1 MAGAVGQHDGGKTAL
16 VSAESPL
23 PTAMVVDAAPAD
35 DVAVDLAEVAAS
47 PRLLAREHDAVAA
60 AGAGRQPWQPE
71 DGDAGADADVSGVD
85 ANAADKCY
93 SRPALGDDRDL
104 MASAAL
110 VLLRQAAEELLLV
123 GRWAALR
130 CRLPIPCR
138 ACSRSSG
145 GSCAGCSC
153 RSARIVSDTWST
165 GRVSL
170 RCGGACVPSGGAC
183 A

>member
-1 MAGAVGQHDGGKTAL
+1 MLRAAVAVAGGQHDGGKTAL

-23 PTAMVVDAAPAD
+23 PIAEVGDAAPAD

-47 PRLLAREHDAVAA
+47 PRLLAREHDAVA
-60 AGAGRQPWQPE
+60 GRQPWQLE
-71 DGDAGADADVSGVD
+71 DADVNGVD
-85 ANAADKCY
+85 ANAADKLY

-104 MASAAL
+104 MPSAGL
-110 VLLRQAAEELLLV
+110 VLLLQAAEELLLV

-153 RSARIVSDTWST
+153 PSARIVSGTWST
-165 GRVSL
+165 GRVSP
-170 RCGGACVPSGGAC
+170 RCGGACAPSGGAC
-183 A
+183 V